1 MNRIKLFFP
10 LILPAALLA
19 FSANALE
26 LPDSIN
32 VPGGIVV
39 IPLQQQTAATPHA
52 EFRGQ
57 RVMVVFDE
65 KRWLAVLGLSLKLKP
80 GEYHLDTI
88 TDGRKQQYSI
98 NLVDKNYP
106 VQRLTIKNKRKVEP
120 TKTDLT
126 RISKDRKEIGRAFVT
141 WSHNSQPP
149 LRFDLPVKGRFSS
162 QFGLTR
168 YYNTSPRPRRHSA
181 LDIAAPTGTPVY
193 APADA
198 IVVSTGEYFF
208 TGGTIFLDH
217 GQGLL
222 TTYNHLSKINVTPGT
237 RVGRGQK
244 IGEVGMTGRVTGP
257 HLHWAV
263 ILNRTFVDPMPF
275 VRPQSLAANQAH
287 IKRLRLATDG
297 S

>member
-1 MNRIKLFFP
+1 MNQIKLFFA
-10 LILPAALLA
+10 LILPVVLFA

-32 VPGGIVV
+32 VPGGIMV
-39 IPLQQQTAATPHA
+39 IPLQQETAATPRA
-52 EFRGQ
+52 DFRGK
-57 RVMVVFDE
+57 RVMVVFDDN
-65 KRWLAVLGLSLKLKP
+65 RWLAVLGLPLKLKP
-80 GEYHLDTI
+80 GEYFLET
-88 TDGRKQQYSI
+88 TADGQKYQYPV
-98 NLVDKNYP
+98 NLVDKKYP

-120 TKTDLT
+120 TAKDLKK
-126 RISKDRKEIGRAFVT
+126 IAIDRKTIGKSFVT
-141 WSHNSQPP
+141 WSNNSQPP

-162 QFGLTR
+162 QFGLVR

-198 IVVSTGEYFF
+198 VVVSTGEYFF

-222 TTYNHLSKINVTPGT
+222 TTYNHLSKIDITPGM
-237 RVGRGQK
+237 RVSRGQK

-263 ILNRTFVDPMPF
+263 ILNQAFVDPMLF
-275 VRPQSLAANQAH
+275 VRPQSLAANKAH
-287 IKRLRLATDG
+287 NEQLRLATDG